1 MLRKVVKGVVHCDV
15 LADPPIEKGF
25 EELYDVLIE
34 GGVLNPACTSFESF
48 KKALVSLT
56 QLLRPGGN
64 IIMWDTFFS
73 GMDQCTTVYNVGD
86 KEYNCLCTEKE
97 FVIDAVKEAGLT
109 IEHMHNI
116 EYDRSKTSKH
126 IVYQPGLQGFYLI
139 HAKKNTS

>member
-1 MLRKVVKGVVHCDV
+1 M
-15 LADPPIEKGF
+15 
-25 EELYDVLIE
+25 LIE

-48 KKALVSLT
+48 KKALVSLS

-73 GMDQCTTVYNVGD
+73 GMDQCTTVYSVGD

-116 EYDRSKTSKH
+116 EYDHSKTSKH